1 MKGWEPAHW
10 WGVVTAWKASA
21 SVRACRCSRPS
32 KATTASASPRAR
44 VVWQK
49 ELGDTQARYSTG
61 FAAAPDLVFGASSQT
76 VGEQVL
82 AWNLGVTSRA
92 TDRLSVMVD
101 YVGERRDGQ
110 LQNGV
115 MLGLGYT
122 F

>member
-1 MKGWEPAHW
+1 
-10 WGVVTAWKASA
+10 
-21 SVRACRCSRPS
+21 
-32 KATTASASPRAR
+32 
-44 VVWQK
+44 
-49 ELGDTQARYSTG
+49 LGDTQARYSTG

-92 TDRLSVMVD
+92 SDRLSVMVD

>member
-1 MKGWEPAHW
+1 M
-10 WGVVTAWKASA
+10 
-21 SVRACRCSRPS
+21 
-32 KATTASASPRAR
+32 
-44 VVWQK
+44 
-49 ELGDTQARYSTG
+49 
-61 FAAAPDLVFGASSQT
+61 FGASSQT